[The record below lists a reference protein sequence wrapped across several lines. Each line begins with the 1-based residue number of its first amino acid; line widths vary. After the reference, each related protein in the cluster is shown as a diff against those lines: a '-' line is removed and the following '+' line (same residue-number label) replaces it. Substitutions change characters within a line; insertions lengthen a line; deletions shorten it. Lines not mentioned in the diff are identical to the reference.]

1 MRHRRLMICLVS
13 LTAVAPV
20 AAQDAG
26 FSKTIQLRTG
36 PVTLEPV
43 QAPKPAQAAPAQ
55 KDLLGLKKAK
65 GAAKVGSPAQI
76 PAITGEPGGAAALP
90 APAPKPIESDR
101 VLLGF
106 ERRLSDAESR
116 QLAAKGIVI
125 GEFVGGTVY
134 TARVQQTLTSQLATA
149 SAGINSIQHV
159 VALDEKNA
167 HIKVDPSLLGSPA
180 PQEEGA
186 APPAASPIKVS
197 VQVWP
202 DVNFE
207 AAKPQIAAF
216 GEITRVSPFT
226 QKFELTVKS
235 ANAIQELAKL
245 KSVKFIEPVF
255 TPMLQNTHVDRNIGA
270 DLAAKAP
277 HFLTGAGVR
286 VGVWDGGHVAEN
298 HPSFTG
304 RLSVDLD
311 RERGVLRH
319 DHQHSTH
326 VAGTIAGSGEFT
338 APMIAGDGASK
349 KEGALPA
356 FGDEIKRTILADAV
370 ASAPAG
376 PAATGD
382 TEDLYPGIAPKAEIL
397 SFDFIEADHELL
409 GLLIEKPLTID
420 LVNNSWGL
428 DLTSQN
434 CRQLATYSPLGTA
447 EFDAIASGERG
458 NQTVRRI
465 PIIFSAGNARN
476 DGICGMSLA
485 LGFPN
490 YRSVTPPGTGKNVIT
505 VGAIDADDNEM
516 TDFSSWGPTAD
527 GRIKPD
533 IVAPGCR
540 QLGGGERGIV
550 SAVPASGIGRMC
562 GTSMAAPAVAG
573 TVALMIEKMG
583 KLGFQKLDIHPST
596 YKALLIH
603 GAEDLGRPGPDFVYG
618 FGRVRLMPTLAL
630 MDQKAF
636 FQASIAREN
645 EVQTRAVAVPP
656 NRKRLK
662 VTLVWDDK
670 AAGAF
675 APEALTNDLDLV
687 LVSPSAEQHLP
698 FILNTVPG
706 RETEIA
712 GRGVDHRNVV
722 EQVIVDNPAVGNW
735 SAAVRATK
743 IGSPTGGQSYSL
755 VVSTED

>member
-1 MRHRRLMICLVS
+1 MICLVS
-13 LTAVAPV
+13 LSAVAPV

-43 QAPKPAQAAPAQ
+43 QAPKPAQAAPSQ
-55 KDLLGLKKAK
+55 KDLPGLKKAK
-65 GAAKVGSPAQI
+65 GAAKVGRPEQT
-76 PAITGEPGGAAALP
+76 PAITDESGGAAALP

-116 QLAAKGIVI
+116 QLAAKGIVVE
-125 GEFVGGTVY
+125 EFVGGTVY

-167 HIKVDPSLLGSPA
+167 HIKVDPSLLGSPS

-186 APPAASPIKVS
+186 ALPAASPIKVS

-202 DVNFE
+202 DVNLE
-207 AAKPQIAAF
+207 AAKTQIAAF

-235 ANAIQELAKL
+235 VSAIQELAKL

-255 TPMLQNTHVDRNIGA
+255 TPTLQNTHVDRNIGA

-286 VGVWDGGHVAEN
+286 VGVWDGGHVAED

-326 VAGTIAGSGEFT
+326 VAGTIAGNGEFS
-338 APMIAGDGASK
+338 APIIAGDAASN

-356 FGDEIKRTILADAV
+356 FGDEVKRTILADA

-382 TEDLYPGIAPKAEIL
+382 TEDHYPGIAPKAEIL

-409 GLLIEKPLTID
+409 GLLIEKPLAID

-428 DLTSQN
+428 NLTSQN
-434 CRQLATYSPLGTA
+434 CSQLATYSPLGTA

-490 YRSVTPPGTGKNVIT
+490 FRSITPPGTGKNVIT
-505 VGAIDADDNEM
+505 VGAIDADNNDM
-516 TDFSSWGPTAD
+516 TEFSSWGPTAD

-533 IVAPGCR
+533 VVAPGCR
-540 QLGGGERGIV
+540 QLGAGEQGIV
-550 SAVPASGIGRMC
+550 SAVPATGIGRMC

-573 TVALMIEKMG
+573 TVALLIEKMG
-583 KLGFQKLDIHPST
+583 KLGFQKSDVYPST

-618 FGRVRLMPTLAL
+618 FGRVRLIPTLTL

-636 FQASIAREN
+636 FQATVAREN
-645 EVQTRAVAVPP
+645 EIQTRVVVVPP

-662 VTLVWDDK
+662 VTLAWDDR
-670 AAGAF
+670 ATGPF
-675 APEALTNDLDLV
+675 TSEALTNDLDLL

-706 RETEIA
+706 KENEVA

-722 EQVIVDNPAVGNW
+722 EQVTVDNPVAGNW

-755 VVSTED
+755 VVSTEE

>member
-1 MRHRRLMICLVS
+1 MICLVS
-13 LTAVAPV
+13 LSAVAPV

-43 QAPKPAQAAPAQ
+43 QAPKPAQAAPSQ
-55 KDLLGLKKAK
+55 KDLPGLKKAK
-65 GAAKVGSPAQI
+65 GAAKVGRPEQT
-76 PAITGEPGGAAALP
+76 PAITDESGGAAALP

-116 QLAAKGIVI
+116 QLAAKGIVVE
-125 GEFVGGTVY
+125 EFVGGTVY

-167 HIKVDPSLLGSPA
+167 HIKVDPSLLGSPS

-186 APPAASPIKVS
+186 ALPAASPIKVS

-202 DVNFE
+202 DVNLE

-235 ANAIQELAKL
+235 VSAIQELAKL

-255 TPMLQNTHVDRNIGA
+255 TPTLQNTHVDRNIGA

-286 VGVWDGGHVAEN
+286 VGVWDGGHVAED

-326 VAGTIAGSGEFT
+326 VAGTIAGNGEFS
-338 APMIAGDGASK
+338 APIIAGDGASN

-356 FGDEIKRTILADAV
+356 FGDEVKRTILADA

-382 TEDLYPGIAPKAEIL
+382 TEDHYPGIAPKAEIL

-409 GLLIEKPLTID
+409 GLLIEKPLAID

-428 DLTSQN
+428 NLTSQN
-434 CRQLATYSPLGTA
+434 CSQLATYSPLGTA

-490 YRSVTPPGTGKNVIT
+490 FRSITPPGTGKNVIT
-505 VGAIDADDNEM
+505 VGAIDADNNNM
-516 TDFSSWGPTAD
+516 TEFSSWGPTAD

-533 IVAPGCR
+533 VVAPGCR
-540 QLGGGERGIV
+540 QLGAGEQGIV
-550 SAVPASGIGRMC
+550 SAVPATGIGRMC

-573 TVALMIEKMG
+573 TVALLIEKMG
-583 KLGFQKLDIHPST
+583 KLGFQKSDVYPST

-618 FGRVRLMPTLAL
+618 FGRVRLIPTLTL

-636 FQASIAREN
+636 FQATVAREN
-645 EVQTRAVAVPP
+645 EIQTRVVVVPP

-662 VTLVWDDK
+662 VTLAWDDR
-670 AAGAF
+670 ATGPF
-675 APEALTNDLDLV
+675 TSEALTNDLDLL

-706 RETEIA
+706 KENEVA

-722 EQVIVDNPAVGNW
+722 EQVTVDNPVAGNW

-755 VVSTED
+755 VVSTEE

>member
-1 MRHRRLMICLVS
+1 MRHRCLMICLVS
-13 LTAVAPV
+13 LSAVAPV

-43 QAPKPAQAAPAQ
+43 QAPKPAQAAPSQ
-55 KDLLGLKKAK
+55 KDLPGLKKAK
-65 GAAKVGSPAQI
+65 GAAKVGRPEQT
-76 PAITGEPGGAAALP
+76 PAITDESGGAAALP

-116 QLAAKGIVI
+116 QLAAKGIVVE
-125 GEFVGGTVY
+125 EFVGGTVY

-167 HIKVDPSLLGSPA
+167 HIKVDPSLLGSPS

-186 APPAASPIKVS
+186 ALPAASPIKVS

-202 DVNFE
+202 DVNLE

-235 ANAIQELAKL
+235 VSAIQELAKL

-255 TPMLQNTHVDRNIGA
+255 TPTLQNTHVDRNIGA

-286 VGVWDGGHVAEN
+286 VGVWDGGHVAED

-326 VAGTIAGSGEFT
+326 VAGTIAGNGEFS
-338 APMIAGDGASK
+338 APIIAGDGASN

-356 FGDEIKRTILADAV
+356 FGDEVKRTILADA

-382 TEDLYPGIAPKAEIL
+382 TEDHYPGIAPKAEIL

-409 GLLIEKPLTID
+409 GLLIEKPLAID

-428 DLTSQN
+428 NLTSQN
-434 CRQLATYSPLGTA
+434 CSQLATYSPLGTA

-490 YRSVTPPGTGKNVIT
+490 FRSITPPGTGKNVIT
-505 VGAIDADDNEM
+505 VGAIDADNNNM
-516 TDFSSWGPTAD
+516 TEFSSWGPTAD

-533 IVAPGCR
+533 VVAPGCR
-540 QLGGGERGIV
+540 QLGAGEQGIV
-550 SAVPASGIGRMC
+550 SAVPATGIGRMC

-573 TVALMIEKMG
+573 TVALLIEKMG
-583 KLGFQKLDIHPST
+583 KLGFQKSDVYPST

-618 FGRVRLMPTLAL
+618 FGRVRLIPTLTL

-636 FQASIAREN
+636 FQATVAREN
-645 EVQTRAVAVPP
+645 EIQTRVVVVPP

-662 VTLVWDDK
+662 VTLAWDDR
-670 AAGAF
+670 ATGPF
-675 APEALTNDLDLV
+675 TSEALTNDLDLL

-706 RETEIA
+706 KENEVA

-722 EQVIVDNPAVGNW
+722 EQVTVDNPVAGNW

-755 VVSTED
+755 VVSTEE